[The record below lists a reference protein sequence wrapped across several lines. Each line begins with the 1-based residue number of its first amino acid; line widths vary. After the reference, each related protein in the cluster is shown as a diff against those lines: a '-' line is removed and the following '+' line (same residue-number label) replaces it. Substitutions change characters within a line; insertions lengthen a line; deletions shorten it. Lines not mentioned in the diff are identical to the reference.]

1 MYCRNTGERDSV
13 RTRPRTEPIQRP
25 CVVAARRHC
34 RPAEHSGKNVCAA
47 AVSRFPPANN
57 KQEGDAMAPKP
68 PKDRRGLRLVRD
80 GDDPE
85 PEIRM
90 ADLSASIPQQLR
102 VETKI
107 CAAEEGETM
116 AQFVAR
122 ALKERIASLRAKRGK

>member
-1 MYCRNTGERDSV
+1 
-13 RTRPRTEPIQRP
+13 
-25 CVVAARRHC
+25 
-34 RPAEHSGKNVCAA
+34 
-47 AVSRFPPANN
+47 
-57 KQEGDAMAPKP
+57 
-68 PKDRRGLRLVRD
+68 
-80 GDDPE
+80 
-85 PEIRM
+85 M